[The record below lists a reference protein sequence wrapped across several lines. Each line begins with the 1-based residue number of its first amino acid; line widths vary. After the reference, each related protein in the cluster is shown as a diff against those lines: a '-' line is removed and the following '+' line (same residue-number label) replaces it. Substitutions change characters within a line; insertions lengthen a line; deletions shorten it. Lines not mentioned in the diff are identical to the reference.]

1 MTDDRQLVSRTL
13 RGDREAF
20 EMIIRKHQKP
30 LFNYIG
36 RLVGEQEMALDFTQE
51 VFLRAY
57 ASLSTFR
64 PEFKFTTWLYRIAS
78 NFIIDHWRKKKPAVL
93 SLDQPLNPGEE
104 DLCLEAADPAPS
116 IVDRLE
122 TAELRGRIERSLK
135 NLPPELREFFVLRHI
150 SGFSYEEI
158 AEIKKQPVGTIKSKV
173 FKAKEMLRRLLGGI
187 SGPEGTS

>member
-1 MTDDRQLVSRTL
+1 MTDDRELVKRTL
-13 RGDREAF
+13 RGDRKAF
-20 EMIIRKHQKP
+20 EMIIRKHQQP

-36 RLVGEQEMALDFTQE
+36 RQVGEKEMALDFTQE

-78 NFIIDHWRKKKPAVL
+78 NFIIDHWRKKRPTLL

-104 DLCLEAADPAPS
+104 GSCLEAADPAPS
-116 IVDRLE
+116 VADRLE
-122 TAELRGRIERSLK
+122 KAELRGRIVQSLK
-135 NLPPELREFFVLRHI
+135 SLPDELRELFILRHV

-173 FKAKEMLRRLLGGI
+173 FKAKEMLRRILGEM
-187 SGPEGTS
+187 SGQEEMA

>member
-1 MTDDRQLVSRTL
+1 MTDDRELVKRTL
-13 RGDREAF
+13 RGDRKAF
-20 EMIIRKHQKP
+20 EMIIRKHQQP

-36 RLVGEQEMALDFTQE
+36 RQVGEKEMALDFTQE

-78 NFIIDHWRKKKPAVL
+78 NFIIDHWRKKRPTLL

-104 DLCLEAADPAPS
+104 GSCLEAADPAPS
-116 IVDRLE
+116 VADRLE
-122 TAELRGRIERSLK
+122 KAELRDRIAQSLK
-135 NLPPELREFFVLRHI
+135 SLPDDLRELFVLRHV

-173 FKAKEMLRRLLGGI
+173 FKAKEMLRRILGGM
-187 SGPEGTS
+187 SGQEEMV

>member
-1 MTDDRQLVSRTL
+1 MTDDRELVSRTL
-13 RGDREAF
+13 RGDRKAF

-57 ASLSTFR
+57 ASLATFR

-78 NFIIDHWRKKKPAVL
+78 NFIIDHWRKKKLAVL
-93 SLDQPLNPGEE
+93 SLDQPLNPGED
-104 DLCLEAADPAPS
+104 DLCLEAADPDPS
-116 IVDRLE
+116 VDERLE
-122 TAELRGRIERSLK
+122 TAELRARIERSLK
-135 NLPPELREFFVLRHI
+135 NLPPELRELFVLRHV

-158 AEIKKQPVGTIKSKV
+158 AEIKKQPVGTVKSKV
-173 FKAKEMLRRLLGGI
+173 FKAKEMLRRLLGEI
-187 SGPEGTS
+187 SGSEGMS

>member
-1 MTDDRQLVSRTL
+1 MTDDRELVSRTL
-13 RGDREAF
+13 RGDRKAF
-20 EMIIRKHQKP
+20 EMIVRKHQQP

-57 ASLSTFR
+57 ASLPSYR

-78 NFIIDHWRKKKPAVL
+78 HFIIDHWRKRRPMML
-93 SLDQPLNPGEE
+93 SLDQPLNSGEE
-104 DLCLEAADPAPS
+104 GRCLDAADPAPS
-116 IVDRLE
+116 TAERLE
-122 TAELRGRIERSLK
+122 TAELRQRIEGGLK
-135 NLPPELREFFVLRHI
+135 KLPPEQRELFVLRHV

-173 FKAKEMLRRLLGGI
+173 FKAKETLRRLLGGI
-187 SGPEGTS
+187 S